1 MAAGSCRTERTAQA
15 VQRRRHQ
22 KTRCIGERELV
33 SNWAS
38 ESRDLLGCES
48 EQGPPRWR
56 HGAETLQLWIL
67 AAFPALANRRTLST
81 GHSQGHIGAGV
92 DELIAGVATS
102 SRGCWLS
109 AASLQTMAD
118 KSPCGLPL
126 GTRCSSTSCT
136 LHAGSTSCQAHGGA
150 QSAGLEARAG
160 DRDTRGPGYDQ
171 ETSCGPC
178 KEGNIML
185 QKFKVDKEIGGMV
198 GWRLPTP
205 ETNHCYV
212 M

>member
-33 SNWAS
+33 SKWAS
-38 ESRDLLGCES
+38 ESRELLGCES
-48 EQGPPRWR
+48 EQGPRRWQ
-56 HGAETLQLWIL
+56 HGAKTLQLQIL
-67 AAFPALANRRTLST
+67 AAFPALANRRRTLSA

-92 DELIAGVATS
+92 DELTAGVATS

-150 QSAGLEARAG
+150 QSAGLEAWAG
-160 DRDTRGPGYDQ
+160 DRDTGGPGYDQ
-171 ETSCGPC
+171 HPAVDPAKKETSCC
-178 KEGNIML
+178 RSSRWTRRSEGL
-185 QKFKVDKEIGGMV
+185 
-198 GWRLPTP
+198 
-205 ETNHCYV
+205 
-212 M
+212 